1 MALTGLDIFKLTPK
15 KNCKDCGFPTCLAF
29 SMKVAAG
36 GIEIEK
42 CPHMSEE
49 NLSKLSESTAPPMKA
64 LTVGAGANEY
74 KLGGETVLF
83 RHEKTLVNRNRF
95 AVAIK
100 DTDSADVVNSKIE
113 NIKKVDFERIG
124 ERMKAEF
131 AAFIYTGNKEAYI
144 ANIKAVLASGAEL
157 AYMVVCEDVEVA
169 KEALELL
176 KDTNPILHGATAANY
191 EQMLDV
197 AAAGKYALGL
207 RADSLED
214 LYELTSKVQSKDY
227 KELLLDAGSKTI
239 KEAYTNAIQIR
250 RTALKDGDR
259 TFGYPSI
266 IFVNDLAKDNKFM
279 EIALSSIFTI
289 KYGSILVIED
299 MDFARGHSVWALRQN
314 IYTDPQRPMRVEPKA
329 YSVNNANDESP
340 VLCTVDFAL
349 TYFIINGEIEK
360 SKVPTWL
367 LIPDAGGYS
376 VLTAW
381 AAGKFS
387 GSIIANFV
395 KESGVEQ
402 KTKSRKLIIPGKVAV
417 LKGDIEDS
425 LPGWEVVVGPNESMQ
440 LPKFLKDL
448 YQNA

>member
-124 ERMKAEF
+124 ERMKADF

-191 EQMLDV
+191 EQMVDV

-266 IFVNDLAKDNKFM
+266 IFVNDLSKDNKFM

>member
-131 AAFIYTGNKEAYI
+131 AAFVYTGNKEAYI

-191 EQMLDV
+191 EQMVDV

-349 TYFIINGEIEK
+349 TYFLINAEIEK

>member
-191 EQMLDV
+191 EQMVDV

-349 TYFIINGEIEK
+349 TYFLINAEIEK

>member
-124 ERMKAEF
+124 DRMKAEF

-191 EQMLDV
+191 EQMVDV

-314 IYTDPQRPMRVEPKA
+314 IYTNPQRPMRVEPKA

>member
-64 LTVGAGANEY
+64 LTVGAGTSEY

-191 EQMLDV
+191 EQMVDV

-360 SKVPTWL
+360 SNVPTWL

>member
-29 SMKVAAG
+29 AMKVATGAA
-36 GIEIEK
+36 EIDK

-49 NLSKLSESTAPPMKA
+49 NLAKLSESTAPPMKA
-64 LTVGAGANEY
+64 LTVGNGENEY

-83 RHEKTLVNRNRF
+83 RHEKTLINRNRF
-95 AVAIK
+95 AVAFR
-100 DTDSADVVNSKIE
+100 DTDSLELVNSKLE
-113 NIKKVDFERIG
+113 NIKSVDFERIG

-131 AAFIYTGNKEAYI
+131 AAFIYTGNKDAYI
-144 ANIKAVLASGAEL
+144 LNIKTVLASGAEL
-157 AYMVVCEDVEVA
+157 AYIIVCDDVDVA

-176 KDTNPILHGATAANY
+176 KDTNPIVHGATASNY
-191 EQMLDV
+191 EKMVDLV
-197 AAAGKYALGL
+197 SPGKYALGL
-207 RADSLED
+207 KADSLEELYD
-214 LYELTSKVQSKDY
+214 LTAKVQAKDY
-227 KELLLDAGSKTI
+227 KELILDAGSKSI
-239 KEAYTNAIQIR
+239 KEAFTNAIQMR

-266 IFVNDLAKDNKFM
+266 IFVNELAKDDKLM

-299 MDFARGHSVWALRQN
+299 VDFARGLSLWALRQN

-340 VLCTVDFAL
+340 VVCTVDFAL

-395 KESGVEQ
+395 KESGVEL
-402 KTKSRKLIIPGKVAV
+402 KTKSRRLVIPGKVAV

-425 LPGWEVVVGPNESMQ
+425 LPGWEVIVGPNESMQ

-448 YQNA
+448 NKSA

>member
-191 EQMLDV
+191 EQMVDV

-239 KEAYTNAIQIR
+239 KEAYTNSIQIR

>member
-49 NLSKLSESTAPPMKA
+49 NLTKLSESTAPPMKA

-191 EQMLDV
+191 EQMVDV

>member
-1 MALTGLDIFKLTPK
+1 
-15 KNCKDCGFPTCLAF
+15 
-29 SMKVAAG
+29 
-36 GIEIEK
+36 
-42 CPHMSEE
+42 MSEE

-191 EQMLDV
+191 EQMVDV

-381 AAGKFS
+381 SAGKFS

>member
-191 EQMLDV
+191 EQMVDV

-289 KYGSILVIED
+289 KYGSILVIEN

>member
-191 EQMLDV
+191 EQMVDV

-266 IFVNDLAKDNKFM
+266 IFVNDLSKDNKFM

>member
-64 LTVGAGANEY
+64 LTVGVGANEY

-191 EQMLDV
+191 EQMVDV

>member
-49 NLSKLSESTAPPMKA
+49 NLTKLSESTAPPMKA

-191 EQMLDV
+191 EQMVDV

-349 TYFIINGEIEK
+349 TYFLINAEIEK

>member
-29 SMKVAAG
+29 AMKVATGAA
-36 GIEIEK
+36 EIEK

-49 NLSKLSESTAPPMKA
+49 NLTKLSESTAPPMKM
-64 LTVGAGANEY
+64 LTVGNAGNEY

-95 AVAIK
+95 AIAFR
-100 DTDSADVVNSKIE
+100 DTDSVEKVNSKIE
-113 NIKKVDFERIG
+113 NIKKVDFVRIG

-131 AAFIYTGNKEAYI
+131 AAFIYTGNKDAYI
-144 ANIKAVLASGAEL
+144 ANIKTVLASGAEL
-157 AYMVVCEDVEVA
+157 AYMIVCDDVDVA
-169 KEALELL
+169 REALELL
-176 KDTNPILHGATAANY
+176 KDTNPIVHGATASNY
-191 EQMLDV
+191 EQMVDLV
-197 AAAGKYALGL
+197 SSGKYALGL
-207 RADSLED
+207 KADSLED
-214 LYELTSKVQSKDY
+214 LYELIVKVQSKDY
-227 KELLLDAGSKTI
+227 KELLLDAGTKSI
-239 KEAYTNAIQIR
+239 KDAYTNAIQIR

-266 IFVNDLAKDNKFM
+266 IFVNDLAKDDKFM

-289 KYGSILVIED
+289 KYGSIIVLED
-299 MDFARGHSVWALRQN
+299 IDFSRGHSVWALRQN

-340 VLCTVDFAL
+340 VICTVDFAL

-360 SKVPTWL
+360 SKVPSWL

-425 LPGWEVVVGPNESMQ
+425 LPGWEVIVGPNESMQ
-440 LPKFLKDL
+440 LPKFLKDIC
-448 YQNA
+448 QTV

>member
-191 EQMLDV
+191 EQMVDV

-329 YSVNNANDESP
+329 YPVNNANDESP

>member
-64 LTVGAGANEY
+64 LTVGAGTSEY

-191 EQMLDV
+191 EQMVDV

-314 IYTDPQRPMRVEPKA
+314 IYTTPQRPMRVEPKA

-425 LPGWEVVVGPNESMQ
+425 LPGWEVVVGPNVSMQ

>member
-191 EQMLDV
+191 EQMVDV

-207 RADSLED
+207 KADSLED

-349 TYFIINGEIEK
+349 TYFLINAEIEK

>member
-29 SMKVAAG
+29 AMKVATGAA
-36 GIEIEK
+36 EIDK

-49 NLSKLSESTAPPMKA
+49 NLAKLSESTAPPMKA
-64 LTVGAGANEY
+64 LTVGNGENEY

-83 RHEKTLVNRNRF
+83 RHEKTLINRNRF
-95 AVAIK
+95 AVAFR
-100 DTDSADVVNSKIE
+100 DTDSLELVNSKLE
-113 NIKKVDFERIG
+113 NIKSVDFERIG

-131 AAFIYTGNKEAYI
+131 AAFIYTGNKDAYI
-144 ANIKAVLASGAEL
+144 LNIKTVLASGAEL
-157 AYMVVCEDVEVA
+157 AYIIVCDDVDVA

-176 KDTNPILHGATAANY
+176 KDTNPIVHGATASNY
-191 EQMLDV
+191 EKMVDLV
-197 AAAGKYALGL
+197 SPGKYALGL
-207 RADSLED
+207 KAASLEELYD
-214 LYELTSKVQSKDY
+214 LTAKVQAKDY
-227 KELLLDAGSKTI
+227 KELILDAGSKSI
-239 KEAYTNAIQIR
+239 KEAFTNAIQMR

-266 IFVNDLAKDNKFM
+266 IFVNELAKDDKLM

-299 MDFARGHSVWALRQN
+299 VDFARGLSLWALRQN

-340 VLCTVDFAL
+340 VVCTVDFAL

-395 KESGVEQ
+395 KESGVEL
-402 KTKSRKLIIPGKVAV
+402 KTKSRRLVIPGKVAV

-425 LPGWEVVVGPNESMQ
+425 LPGWEVIVGPNESMQ

-448 YQNA
+448 NKSA

>member
-113 NIKKVDFERIG
+113 NIKKVDFERIR

-191 EQMLDV
+191 EQMVDV

-207 RADSLED
+207 RANSLED

-381 AAGKFS
+381 SAGKFS

>member
-64 LTVGAGANEY
+64 LTVGVGSNEY

-191 EQMLDV
+191 EQMVDV

>member
-191 EQMLDV
+191 EQMVDV

-207 RADSLED
+207 RANSLED

-299 MDFARGHSVWALRQN
+299 MDFARGHSVGALRQN

>member
-191 EQMLDV
+191 EQMVDV

-207 RADSLED
+207 KADSLED

-299 MDFARGHSVWALRQN
+299 MDFARGLSVWALRQN

-349 TYFIINGEIEK
+349 TYFLINAEIEK

>member
-29 SMKVAAG
+29 AMKVATGAA
-36 GIEIEK
+36 EIDK

-49 NLSKLSESTAPPMKA
+49 NLAKLSESTAPPMKA
-64 LTVGAGANEY
+64 LTVGNGENEY

-83 RHEKTLVNRNRF
+83 RHEKTLINRNRF
-95 AVAIK
+95 AVAFR
-100 DTDSADVVNSKIE
+100 DTDSLELVNSKID
-113 NIKKVDFERIG
+113 NIKRVDFERIG

-131 AAFIYTGNKEAYI
+131 AAFIYTGNKDAYI
-144 ANIKAVLASGAEL
+144 LNIKTVLASGAEL
-157 AYMVVCEDVEVA
+157 AYIIVCDDVDVA

-176 KDTNPILHGATAANY
+176 KDTNPIVHGATASNY
-191 EQMLDV
+191 EKMVDLV
-197 AAAGKYALGL
+197 SPGKYALGL
-207 RADSLED
+207 KAASLEELYD
-214 LYELTSKVQSKDY
+214 LTAKVQAKDY
-227 KELLLDAGSKTI
+227 KELILDAGSKSI
-239 KEAYTNAIQIR
+239 KEAFTNAVQIR

-266 IFVNDLAKDNKFM
+266 IFVNELAKDDKLM

-289 KYGSILVIED
+289 KYGSILVMED
-299 MDFARGHSVWALRQN
+299 VDFARGLSLWALRQN
-314 IYTDPQRPMRVEPKA
+314 IFTDPQRPMRVEPKA

-340 VLCTVDFAL
+340 VVCTVDFAL

-402 KTKSRKLIIPGKVAV
+402 KTKSRRLVIPGKVAV

-448 YQNA
+448 NKSA

>member
-1 MALTGLDIFKLTPK
+1 
-15 KNCKDCGFPTCLAF
+15 
-29 SMKVAAG
+29 
-36 GIEIEK
+36 
-42 CPHMSEE
+42 
-49 NLSKLSESTAPPMKA
+49 
-64 LTVGAGANEY
+64 
-74 KLGGETVLF
+74 
-83 RHEKTLVNRNRF
+83 
-95 AVAIK
+95 
-100 DTDSADVVNSKIE
+100 
-113 NIKKVDFERIG
+113 
-124 ERMKAEF
+124 
-131 AAFIYTGNKEAYI
+131 
-144 ANIKAVLASGAEL
+144 
-157 AYMVVCEDVEVA
+157 
-169 KEALELL
+169 
-176 KDTNPILHGATAANY
+176 
-191 EQMLDV
+191 
-197 AAAGKYALGL
+197 
-207 RADSLED
+207 
-214 LYELTSKVQSKDY
+214 
-227 KELLLDAGSKTI
+227 
-239 KEAYTNAIQIR
+239 
-250 RTALKDGDR
+250 
-259 TFGYPSI
+259 
-266 IFVNDLAKDNKFM
+266 M

-349 TYFIINGEIEK
+349 TYFLINAEIEK

>member
-1 MALTGLDIFKLTPK
+1 
-15 KNCKDCGFPTCLAF
+15 
-29 SMKVAAG
+29 
-36 GIEIEK
+36 
-42 CPHMSEE
+42 MSEE

-176 KDTNPILHGATAANY
+176 KDTNPILHGANASNY
-191 EQMLDV
+191 EQMVDV

>member
-64 LTVGAGANEY
+64 LTVGAGTSEY

-157 AYMVVCEDVEVA
+157 AYMVVCEDVEFA

-191 EQMLDV
+191 EQIVDV

>member
-113 NIKKVDFERIG
+113 NIKKVDFERIR

-191 EQMLDV
+191 EQMVDV

-349 TYFIINGEIEK
+349 TYFLINAEIEK

>member
-191 EQMLDV
+191 EQMVDV

-299 MDFARGHSVWALRQN
+299 MDFARGHSVGALRQN

>member
-191 EQMLDV
+191 EQMVDV

-314 IYTDPQRPMRVEPKA
+314 IYTNPQRPMRVEPKA

-448 YQNA
+448 DQNA

>member
-191 EQMLDV
+191 EQMVDV

-314 IYTDPQRPMRVEPKA
+314 IYNDPQRPMRVEPKA

>member
-64 LTVGAGANEY
+64 LTVGAGTNEY

-191 EQMLDV
+191 EQMVDV

>member
-144 ANIKAVLASGAEL
+144 ANIKTVLASGAEL

-191 EQMLDV
+191 EQMVDV

>member
-64 LTVGAGANEY
+64 LTVGAGTNEY

-191 EQMLDV
+191 EQMVDV
-197 AAAGKYALGL
+197 AVAGKYALGL

>member
-49 NLSKLSESTAPPMKA
+49 NLTKLSESTAPPMKA

-144 ANIKAVLASGAEL
+144 ANIKTVLASGAEL

-191 EQMLDV
+191 EQMVDV

-289 KYGSILVIED
+289 KYGSILVIEN

>member
-49 NLSKLSESTAPPMKA
+49 NLTKLSESTAPPMKA

-144 ANIKAVLASGAEL
+144 ANIKTVLASGAEL

-191 EQMLDV
+191 EQMVDV

>member
-191 EQMLDV
+191 EQMVDV

-314 IYTDPQRPMRVEPKA
+314 IYTNPQRPMRVEPKA

-349 TYFIINGEIEK
+349 TYFLINAEIEK

>member
-49 NLSKLSESTAPPMKA
+49 NLTKLSESTAPPMKA

-191 EQMLDV
+191 EQMVDV

-314 IYTDPQRPMRVEPKA
+314 IYTNPQRPMRVEPKA